1 MKLIYCLFAI
11 FLTSVL
17 LSAQN
22 VTLRGQ
28 VTDESGAVIPGA
40 KVTLKGPSGFVKI
53 STAGNDGAYSF
64 TGLTP
69 GSYTVQASAPELAM
83 PQPAKIN
90 LRTGNQSLNLQ
101 LKVAATTQQ
110 VTIQE
115 QSGPTVSPDPSNNAS
130 ALVLRGEDLDALSDD
145 PDDLQADLQALAG
158 PSAGPNGGSLYIDG
172 FSGGELP
179 PKDSI
184 REIRINQNPFSSEYD
199 KLGYGRI
206 EIFTK
211 PGTEKFRGSAFYNFS
226 DDVWNS
232 RNPYAQRKA
241 PFLLKEYGG
250 NLSGPIT
257 KRASFFVDVRRDAT
271 DNGSIINGITLD
283 PETLGI
289 VNPFT
294 DIFRVPQR
302 RLRVSP
308 RLDYQLSTNNTLT
321 MRYGFNQ
328 SDVLDAGL
336 GGFNLVSRAY
346 HVHNLHQTAQ
356 ISETAVLGANA
367 VNETRFQYF
376 RMGNEDIAHNFGPAI
391 QVLGSFNGG
400 GAQVGHSFNT
410 QNNYELQN
418 YTSINRKAHAFRF
431 GVRLRAETV
440 DDISPQN
447 FGGTFTFGGGLA
459 PELDANNQPVLD
471 AAGNP
476 VLQPIT
482 SIERYRRTLL
492 FEGLGLAPFQI
503 RNLGGGATQFSIN
516 AGTPAL

>member
-1 MKLIYCLFAI
+1 AA
-11 FLTSVL
+11 
-17 LSAQN
+17 AQQ
-22 VTLRGQ
+22 L
-28 VTDESGAVIPGA
+28 
-40 KVTLKGPSGFVKI
+40 
-53 STAGNDGAYSF
+53 
-64 TGLTP
+64 
-69 GSYTVQASAPELAM
+69 TVQENIGPAVSTEAS
-83 PQPAKIN
+83 
-90 LRTGNQSLNLQ
+90 S
-101 LKVAATTQQ
+101 
-110 VTIQE
+110 
-115 QSGPTVSPDPSNNAS
+115 NAS
-130 ALVLRGEDLDALSDD
+130 ATVLRGADLQALSDD
-145 PDDLQADLQALAG
+145 PDDLQGDLMALAG
-158 PSAGPNGGSLYIDG
+158 PSAGPGGGAIFIDG
-172 FSGGELP
+172 FSGGQLP
-179 PKDSI
+179 AKDSI
-184 REIRINQNPFSSEYD
+184 REIRINQNPFSPEYD

-211 PGTEKFRGSAFYNFS
+211 PGTDKFHGSGFYNFA
-226 DDVWNS
+226 DDVFNS

-376 RMGNEDIAHNFGPAI
+376 RMGNEDI
-391 QVLGSFNGG
+391 
-400 GAQVGHSFNT
+400 
-410 QNNYELQN
+410 
-418 YTSINRKAHAFRF
+418 
-431 GVRLRAETV
+431 
-440 DDISPQN
+440 
-447 FGGTFTFGGGLA
+447 
-459 PELDANNQPVLD
+459 
-471 AAGNP
+471 
-476 VLQPIT
+476 
-482 SIERYRRTLL
+482 
-492 FEGLGLAPFQI
+492 
-503 RNLGGGATQFSIN
+503 
-516 AGTPAL
+516 